1 MIAMLLRFAP
11 FARPYRR
18 ALGWGAPLSGV
29 GVVIGLAKP
38 WPLQLV
44 IDRVLA
50 PPNGQAGLEVFGLYL
65 SAEVVLAVAT
75 GLTVLIVAASSVS
88 EYWATRLMSGTGER
102 IGNDIREAL
111 FSHLQRLSLRFHR
124 AHPVGTCLPG

>member
-1 MIAMLLRFAP
+1 MIATLLRFAS

-18 ALGWGAPLSGV
+18 ALGWGAPLSAV

-50 PPNGQAGLEVFGLYL
+50 PQDGQAGLDVLGRHL

-75 GLTVLIVAASSVS
+75 AMTVLIVAASSVS

-102 IGNDIREAL
+102 IEITLAAQCTP
-111 FSHLQRLSLRFHR
+111 FSKASR
-124 AHPVGTCLPG
+124 